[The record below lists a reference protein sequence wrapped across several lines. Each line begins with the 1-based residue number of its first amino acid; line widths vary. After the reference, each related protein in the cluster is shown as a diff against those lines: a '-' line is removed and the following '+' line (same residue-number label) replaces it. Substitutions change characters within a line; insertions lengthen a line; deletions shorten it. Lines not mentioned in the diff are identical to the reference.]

1 MAIPFT
7 AASVLRKRNWVY
19 GSGTKTQ
26 AARDTIIRRKG
37 NVTLI
42 DKKEFKAQEKSL
54 TKGKGKKWDGRSR
67 PPNKTYKENYD
78 AIFKKDKRE
87 VE

>member
-1 MAIPFT
+1 M
-7 AASVLRKRNWVY
+7 
-19 GSGTKTQ
+19 
-26 AARDTIIRRKG
+26 
-37 NVTLI
+37 TLI

-54 TKGKGKKWDGRSR
+54 TKGKGNKWDGRSR

-78 AIFKKDKRE
+78 AIFKKKDKRE

>member
-1 MAIPFT
+1 M
-7 AASVLRKRNWVY
+7 
-19 GSGTKTQ
+19 
-26 AARDTIIRRKG
+26 
-37 NVTLI
+37 TLI

-67 PPNKTYKENYD
+67 VSTKTYKENYD
-78 AIFKKDKRE
+78 AIFKRKKKHE